1 MSKIM
6 PICLLVLGYFLLWL
20 LYINRSSTKI
30 QEATIIIAGV
40 IIGALFYVTK
50 EETLERAIT
59 SVYFIEHKE
68 SDFNDNKN
76 NEDKKIR
83 VKDGFLF
90 FPDKPGLGQYYRL
103 QSGVFGNYLRRSLDS
118 KTDVIFNMPQ
128 EVKPLLDIQAIAI
141 LGHLSMFYGHIW
153 HVTGTQKEVPSGT
166 MGEYHLIE
174 IENVKNDISRYEKD
188 KLPIS
193 LKQNMFFNDLNIFR
207 ALAMP
212 KGTKIYY
219 STYNNSAEYRFYKRF
234 FFDIRIKINYQSY
247 TVGLGQVAYFLGL
260 NTEEKDFNELYFWG
274 NDYGNLA
281 LVTNCKATFSRW
293 TAWNP
298 SSVRYKNW
306 ANNLFNDLYNTF
318 DWSICY
324 ARMKEYQQSSANQ
337 KIINK
342 LK

>member
-1 MSKIM
+1 MSKIV
-6 PICLLVLGYFLLWL
+6 PIALLIFGCFLLWL

-30 QEATIIIAGV
+30 QEATIIIVGV

-50 EETLERAIT
+50 EETLEKAIT

-68 SDFNDNKN
+68 LDFNDNKN
-76 NEDKKIR
+76 EDKKIK
-83 VKDGFLF
+83 VKDGFMF
-90 FPDKPGLGQYYRL
+90 FSDKPGLGQYYRL
-103 QSGVFGNYLRRSLDS
+103 QSGVFGNYLRRLSDS

-128 EVKPLLDIQAIAI
+128 EVKPLLDIQAIAV

-153 HVTGTQKEVPSGT
+153 HVTGTQKEIPSGT
-166 MGEYHLIE
+166 MGEYHPIE
-174 IENVKNDISRYEKD
+174 MENVKNDILKYD
-188 KLPIS
+188 KNNLPGS

-207 ALAMP
+207 ALALP

-219 STYNNSAEYRFYKRF
+219 STDNNSAEYRFYKRF

-247 TVGLGQVAYFLGL
+247 TVGLGQAAYFLGL
-260 NTEEKDFNELYFWG
+260 DTEEKKFNELYFWG
-274 NDYGNLA
+274 SDYGNFT
-281 LVTNCKATFSRW
+281 LVTNCNATFNRW

-306 ANNLFNDLYNTF
+306 TNNLFNDLYNTF
-318 DWSICY
+318 DWSICHK
-324 ARMKEYQQSSANQ
+324 RMKEHQESLANQ